1 MSLEQHAVLLEFL
14 GSQSPIPA
22 SGLFVVSFAAAS
34 RSPRRL
40 HPRLWLGIARVGP
53 SALLSDGE
61 GSLPVP
67 PSPPSL
73 LRVRSPGLAAQQAP
87 KHAAPRGLDGFDG
100 LDGLD
105 DRRSGA
111 SPRNAIEFDRM
122 AAGLSLLLAL
132 LGAFRTALLPL
143 ARPFS
148 QRSLLSQPFFFFVF
162 FALSLVSTATP
173 LRSVARASPSQ
184 SSRRER
190 RFPV

>member
-1 MSLEQHAVLLEFL
+1 MSLEQHAVVLEFL

-22 SGLFVVSFAAAS
+22 FGLFVVSSAAAS
-34 RSPRRL
+34 HSPRRL
-40 HPRLWLGIARVGP
+40 HPRLWLGIAHVGP

-73 LRVRSPGLAAQQAP
+73 LRVRSPGLAAQQPP
-87 KHAAPRGLDGFDG
+87 KHATPRGFDGFDG
-100 LDGLD
+100 FD

-122 AAGLSLLLAL
+122 AAGRSLLLAL

-143 ARPFS
+143 DRPFS
-148 QRSLLSQPFFFFVF
+148 QRSLLSQPFFFFF
-162 FALSLVSTATP
+162 FLALSLVSTATP